1 MRNARLCLMLA
12 AVACLALP
20 ATGLAAPDSL
30 VYSGM
35 PAVQAPVTDVAP
47 APSAGALQAAAPA
60 QAPVVYL
67 VPQSQGEAQP
77 SGIGGFIASFGGWG
91 AIVAML
97 LLAVFGIWTGARSA
111 AAKAAVLKAAEA
123 SWFAAEA
130 IGGSGAEKYQAAVE
144 NFLERMG
151 QQKVKVTL
159 ESFVQA
165 TKVFEDKSNVDK
177 VARAKVSETR
187 PQTPLA
193 GA

>member
-1 MRNARLCLMLA
+1 MRNFRLCLILS

-20 ATGLAAPDSL
+20 AIGRAAEPP
-30 VYSGM
+30 GM
-35 PAVQAPVTDVAP
+35 PAVQAPAADLATAPMATVPQVVYVQTP
-47 APSAGALQAAAPA
+47 APQPGGILG
-60 QAPVVYL
+60 L
-67 VPQSQGEAQP
+67 VS
-77 SGIGGFIASFGGWG
+77 SIGGWG
-91 AIVAML
+91 AIVAMI

-144 NFLERMG
+144 DFLERMG

-165 TKVFEDKSNVDK
+165 TKVFEDKSNADK
-177 VARAKVSETR
+177 VARAKVAETR

-193 GA
+193 GT